1 MKSMAKMKYHYGLK
15 MRCYP
20 SDQQKQ
26 LLKSTVTLVALSIT
40 KWLRSI
46 RN

>member
-1 MKSMAKMKYHYGLK
+1 MKSMARMKYHYGLK

-26 LLKSTVTLVALSIT
+26 LIKINS
-40 KWLRSI
+40 
-46 RN
+46 

>member
-1 MKSMAKMKYHYGLK
+1 MKLMARMKYHYGLK

-26 LLKSTVTLVALSIT
+26 LIK
-40 KWLRSI
+40 
-46 RN
+46 

>member
-20 SDQQKQ
+20 SDQQ
-26 LLKSTVTLVALSIT
+26 
-40 KWLRSI
+40 
-46 RN
+46 

>member
-20 SDQQKQ
+20 SDWQGTDAASQ
-26 LLKSTVTLVALSIT
+26 S
-40 KWLRSI
+40 
-46 RN
+46 

>member
-1 MKSMAKMKYHYGLK
+1 MKSMARMKYHYGLK

-26 LLKSTVTLVALSIT
+26 L
-40 KWLRSI
+40 
-46 RN
+46 

>member
-20 SDQQKQ
+20 SDQ
-26 LLKSTVTLVALSIT
+26 
-40 KWLRSI
+40 
-46 RN
+46 